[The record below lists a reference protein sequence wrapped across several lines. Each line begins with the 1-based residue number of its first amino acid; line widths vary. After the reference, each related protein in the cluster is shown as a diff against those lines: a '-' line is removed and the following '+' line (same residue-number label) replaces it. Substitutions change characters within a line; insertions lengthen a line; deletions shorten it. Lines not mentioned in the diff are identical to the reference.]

1 VAVVTGLSCL
11 IDLGSP
17 TVVTSEN
24 LDSSSCAC
32 VVVVVVVVVGLTSL
46 SVISVTEILTESS
59 DVAVVESNSLSVH
72 VPCVVV
78 VVVVVVV
85 VDVVVVVVVVGEDD
99 MLDVT
104 GSLCWVTGGV
114 STAKVVVSM
123 TGTLVWVEVETI
135 ENFSALETVVNT

>member
-1 VAVVTGLSCL
+1 MAVVTGLSCL

-59 DVAVVESNSLSVH
+59 DVAVVESNSLSVQ
-72 VPCVVV
+72 VPCV

-99 MLDVT
+99 VLDVT
-104 GSLCWVTGGV
+104 VSLCWVTGGV

-135 ENFSALETVVNT
+135 ENFSALETVVNTSD

>member
-1 VAVVTGLSCL
+1 MAVVTGLSCL

-85 VDVVVVVVVVGEDD
+85 DVVVVVVVVGEDD
-99 MLDVT
+99 VLDVT
-104 GSLCWVTGGV
+104 DSLCWVTGGV